1 MFVSNTS
8 WTWNFFLLTL
18 KLFRNTLQAFLIT
31 LVFVNS
37 FFKVNAWKLYSLST
51 AKWLGRYNDSTLG
64 PKKHLKIGVYEPI
77 LLQNYT
83 NIRIFLNLK
92 KLGNSFFFLILISS
106 AHFFISCVKFLSDMR

>member
-1 MFVSNTS
+1 METV
-8 WTWNFFLLTL
+8 LVIDG
-18 KLFRNTLQAFLIT
+18 KVVRTLQRQYIGA
-31 LVFVNS
+31 
-37 FFKVNAWKLYSLST
+37 AW
-51 AKWLGRYNDSTLG
+51 
-64 PKKHLKIGVYEPI
+64 KHLKIGVYEPI